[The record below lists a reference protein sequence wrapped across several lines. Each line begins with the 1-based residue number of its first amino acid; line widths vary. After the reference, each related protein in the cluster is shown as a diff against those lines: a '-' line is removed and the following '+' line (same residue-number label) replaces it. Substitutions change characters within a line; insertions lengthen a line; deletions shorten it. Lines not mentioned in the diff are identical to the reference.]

1 MEIDTFVRIGGHK
14 KICPTSILMLKAD
27 INYTYIYFVDG
38 SCMLSST
45 NIGIL
50 EKRLKECNFF
60 RSHRSTIIN
69 LKYVSD
75 FEDKDT
81 IGNSS
86 SIRLINGTKIP
97 LSRRKAAVFFKI
109 IQ

>member
-38 SCMLSST
+38 SCILSST

-50 EKRLKECNFF
+50 EKRLKESDFF

>member
-1 MEIDTFVRIGGHK
+1 MEVDTFVRIGGHK

-27 INYTYIYFVDG
+27 NNYTYIYFIDG
-38 SCMLSST
+38 SFVLSST
-45 NIGIL
+45 NLGIL

-69 LKYVSD
+69 LQYVSN
-75 FEDKDT
+75 FEGKD
-81 IGNSS
+81 IIRHFPI
-86 SIRLINGTKIP
+86 IRLTNGTKNP
-97 LSRRKAAVFFKI
+97 LSRRKVAVFLKI